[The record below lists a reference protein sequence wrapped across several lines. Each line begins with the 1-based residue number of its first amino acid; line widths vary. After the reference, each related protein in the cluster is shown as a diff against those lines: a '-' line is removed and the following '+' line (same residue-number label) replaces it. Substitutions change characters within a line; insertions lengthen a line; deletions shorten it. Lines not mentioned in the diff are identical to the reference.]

1 MPVPLLGGSLRIPAI
16 GYGVGTA
23 WYKSKGEK
31 SAQLVAS
38 LQAALDHGVPVV
50 QLLSGGYTS
59 ASTPV
64 IASCIKNLFDRFNL
78 GGGTAL

>member
-1 MPVPLLGGSLRIPAI
+1 MLCLLPCLLLRSAAGDPL
-16 GYGVGTA
+16 GYLTVSPEGV
-23 WYKSKGEK
+23 
-31 SAQLVAS
+31 VARDEMVW
-38 LQAALDHGVPVV
+38 QAALDHGVPVV